1 MAFGQEMILSGSTYS
16 LLRKLEL
23 LEDKSLPFTREDSL
37 EIIRKRAGDVMKK
50 QHDKNERLYN
60 LRSKAIEFKEGVE
73 VFRRNFKQSDF
84 QTGYNAKLGP
94 KFVKARIRRKL
105 GNANYEL
112 EDLQGNFIGHYHA
125 KDIRQ

>member
-1 MAFGQEMILSGSTYS
+1 
-16 LLRKLEL
+16 
-23 LEDKSLPFTREDSL
+23 
-37 EIIRKRAGDVMKK
+37 MKK
-50 QHDKNERLYN
+50 EHDKNERLYN
-60 LRSKAIEFKEGVE
+60 LRSKAIEFKEGDE